1 MFIII
6 HPGLQKPAPAGG
18 PGSDI
23 INMGLKLETMGGQKL
38 GTGWFLIPSALV
50 QDGGSQLLA
59 AFYRN
64 IEHFIKIMVSFFI
77 SQGVV

>member
-38 GTGWFLIPSALV
+38 GTPNPQWPSAGWGLPTACCF
-50 QDGGSQLLA
+50 L
-59 AFYRN
+59 
-64 IEHFIKIMVSFFI
+64 
-77 SQGVV
+77 